1 MTHRQTVSPKQHILA
16 TDGFEPGLP
25 ALFGLKL
32 KEARREAS
40 LTPSARAESAEL
52 MRHYVAKIVHD
63 PINPALATMASVARV
78 QSMAVPPKK

>member
-1 MTHRQTVSPKQHILA
+1 MSLEQHIPA

-32 KEARREAS
+32 TEARREAN

-52 MRHYVAKIVHD
+52 MVHYVAKIVHD
-63 PINPALATMASVARV
+63 PINPALATMAAVTRV